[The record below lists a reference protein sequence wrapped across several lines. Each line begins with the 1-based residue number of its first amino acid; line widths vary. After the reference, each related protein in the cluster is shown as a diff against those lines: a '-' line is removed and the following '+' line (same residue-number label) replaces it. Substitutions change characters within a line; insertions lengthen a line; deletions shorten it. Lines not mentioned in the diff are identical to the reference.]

1 MLRNLDTDDV
11 EAALV
16 AGLFLSAGGSGRKAV
31 ERQRR
36 LGRMALDYAGGV
48 QFADLADL
56 EPDDIIITATGVG
69 APGGGAPVIS
79 PRDSVESARALL
91 PHLPKAPAGVIC
103 GHVPG
108 FNAWM
113 VAAALGIKYVDA
125 ASNGRGHPT
134 VMMGGMGLASRP
146 DISITQVGMGGSPA
160 DGSRISVTATGNI
173 SLTEK
178 VLRQAATLNN
188 GLVLATRGPLRA
200 DFVREN
206 GAPGAIT
213 FQLKLGRAMLAAT
226 GPGRVDATAEF
237 LKGEVLV
244 SGEVVSNTV
253 SYANGFDL
261 GEMVVRGSQGEVKLG
276 VFNEF
281 MTAEIGGR
289 RVATFPDMVGTLD
302 PETGD
307 PVAISELQPGSNAA
321 VIMAHRSNFPVG
333 KGALDPAVFPEVE
346 DAMGADLRSYL

>member
-1 MLRNLDTDDV
+1 MGRKLDSEDL
-11 EAALV
+11 EAAMI

-36 LGRMALDYAGGV
+36 LGQMALDYGGV
-48 QFADLADL
+48 EFAALDELD
-56 EPDDIIITATGVG
+56 PDDVIITSTGVG

-91 PHLPKAPAGVIC
+91 PYLPKPPAGVIC

-108 FNAWM
+108 FNGWL

-146 DISITQVGMGGSPA
+146 EISITQVGMGGSSA
-160 DGSRISVTATGNI
+160 DGSRIAVIATGNI

-188 GLVLATRGPLRA
+188 GLVLATRGPLTA
-200 DFVREN
+200 GFVREN

-213 FQLKLGRAMLAAT
+213 FQMELGRAMLSAT
-226 GPGRVDATAEF
+226 GTGRVKATTDF
-237 LKGEVLV
+237 LDGEVVV
-244 SGEVVSNTV
+244 SGEVVGNTV
-253 SYANGFDL
+253 RYGNGFDL
-261 GEMVVRGSQGEVKLG
+261 GEMAVRGPQGEVRLG
-276 VFNEF
+276 VYNEY

-289 RVATFPDMVGTLD
+289 RIATFPDMIGSLD

-307 PVAISELQPGSNAA
+307 PVAISELGPGGKVAI
-321 VIMAHRSNFPVG
+321 VIAHRSKFPVG

-346 DAMGADLRSYL
+346 EAMGADLRSHL

>member
-1 MLRNLDTDDV
+1 MGRILNSDDL
-11 EAALV
+11 EAALI
-16 AGLFLSAGGSGRKAV
+16 AGLLLSAGGSGRKAV

-36 LGRMALDYAGGV
+36 LGRMALDYGGGV
-48 QFADLADL
+48 EFASLDELDA
-56 EPDDIIITATGVG
+56 DDIIITATGVG

-91 PHLPKAPAGVIC
+91 PYLPKPPAGVIC

-108 FNAWM
+108 FNAWL

-146 DISITQVGMGGSPA
+146 DISITQVGMGGSAA
-160 DGSRISVTATGNI
+160 DGSRLSVIATGNI

-188 GLVLATRGPLRA
+188 GLVLATRGPLTA
-200 DFVREN
+200 GFVREN
-206 GAPGAIT
+206 GAAGAIT
-213 FQLKLGRAMLAAT
+213 FQLELGRAMLAAS
-226 GPGRVDATAEF
+226 GPARVEATAKF

-253 SYANGFDL
+253 KYGNGFDL
-261 GEMVVRGSQGEVKLG
+261 GEMVVRDAKGEVTLG
-276 VFNEF
+276 VYNEF
-281 MTAEIGGR
+281 MTADLGGK
-289 RVATFPDMVGTLD
+289 RVATFPDMMGTLD

-307 PVAISELQPGSNAA
+307 PVAISELKAGDRTA
-321 VIMAHRSNFPVG
+321 VVMSHRSNFPVG

-346 DAMGADLRSYL
+346 DVMGVDLRSYL